1 MANRRP
7 PPEHEKLQIL
17 GAGNNTCFI
26 PPAAEP
32 LANEHVQLIKNLD
45 KTYWRCD
52 AEDHL
57 DFCRPSQIGAIAN
70 QSQQHQYSGRAEAI
84 HLRSQMGVWKN
95 AQADNRAIVL
105 AYACP

>member
-70 QSQQHQYSGRAEAI
+70 QSQQHRHSGRVEAI
-84 HLRSQMGVWKN
+84 DIRRNIRSVEN
-95 AQADNRAIVL
+95 AQTTN
-105 AYACP
+105 CSGCS